1 MRIERWSRDGCEN
14 RAFTGLAGSASTA
27 EPRAVRGVRE
37 RVRTAVPSLPRPAPR
52 LRRLALAL
60 SGIALALVAGTAET
74 EDAVANGDTRALSI
88 LHTHTQESA
97 TVTFKRDGR
106 YDKAALEQLNWLLRD
121 WRIDEPTKM
130 DPRLFDTVWEAY
142 RQVGSAQPIHVV
154 SAYRSPGTNAMLR
167 RRSKAVA
174 EYSQHMR
181 GKAMDFYLPDVPID
195 RIREAG
201 LQMQR
206 GGVGWYPHA
215 GNPFIHLDVGSVRM
229 WPRMS
234 HDQLARLFPDGK
246 TVHLASD
253 NRPFPRYEEAKAEI
267 LARGGTVAGITT
279 QMADGEEED
288 GPGLFSFLAGLFG
301 GGKPETA
308 VAAQAAQAPAV
319 RRGRRAPAVAV
330 ASADPEDPVGTRT
343 ALAYAA
349 PAADDALR
357 GALLRREEAKA
368 RDAKPVEAR
377 SVEAKPLDAKTLLT
391 AERPALVADEPSTAL
406 PMPLPP
412 RRPAELAA
420 AAAAIAMPLP
430 PPRPVQLAL
439 LDGGMANLSP
449 VGELRGL
456 SRAAPQRSTL
466 VAPDADARAQLR
478 ALFDTVSAG
487 PVAIPASRGAPVR
500 LADARVRPDAP
511 EADLGPAPGPV
522 ATRFGRRSPGDALS
536 ASRFTGS
543 ATRPVPGA
551 P

>member
-1 MRIERWSRDGCEN
+1 MPSPVVQ
-14 RAFTGLAGSASTA
+14 SVV
-27 EPRAVRGVRE
+27 VRG
-37 RVRTAVPSLPRPAPR
+37 LLRPVLR
-52 LRRLALAL
+52 LRRFALVA
-60 SGIALALVAGTAET
+60 SGIALALIGGTIET
-74 EDAVANGDTRALSI
+74 ENAVANGDTRSLTI

-97 TVTFKRDGR
+97 TITFKRDGR

-174 EYSQHMR
+174 EFSQHMR

-195 RIREAG
+195 RIREIG

-279 QMADGEEED
+279 QMAAEEEED

-301 GGKPETA
+301 GKTET
-308 VAAQAAQAPAV
+308 VATASAPTPIAK
-319 RRGRRAPAVAV
+319 RDRRAPVVAV
-330 ASADPEDPVGTRT
+330 ASADPEDPVGARV

-357 GALLRREEAKA
+357 GTLLRRAEGK
-368 RDAKPVEAR
+368 DAKPV
-377 SVEAKPLDAKTLLT
+377 DAKGLLT
-391 AERPALVADEPSTAL
+391 AEQAAPAADAPSPTPLA
-406 PMPLPP
+406 PLPP
-412 RRPAELAA
+412 RRPVEFATAV
-420 AAAAIAMPLP
+420 AAAAITMPLP
-430 PPRPVQLAL
+430 PTRPVQLAL
-439 LDGGMANLSP
+439 ADGGMASLGP
-449 VGELRGL
+449 IAELRGL
-456 SRAAPQRSTL
+456 SRAAPPRSAL

-478 ALFDTVSAG
+478 ALFDAVSAG
-487 PVAIPASRGAPVR
+487 PVTKPASRSVPVR
-500 LADARVRPDAP
+500 VAAARVRLDGP
-511 EADLGPAPGPV
+511 EADLGAPLSGIE
-522 ATRFGRRSPGDALS
+522 TRFGKRSPGDELTT
-536 ASRFTGS
+536 SRFTGS

-551 P
+551 R